1 MTHIELVEKI
11 IKDYQKEF
19 KENPTD
25 DEKVETFRQG
35 IIFGYKYLIEVLKD
49 GGFPYTEEN

>member
-25 DEKVETFRQG
+25 DEKVKTFRQG
-35 IIFGYKYLIEVLKD
+35 MIFAYKYLIEVLKD
-49 GGFPYTEEN
+49 DGFPYTEED

>member
-35 IIFGYKYLIEVLKD
+35 MIFAYKYLIEVLKD
-49 GGFPYTEEN
+49 GGLPYTEED